1 MKVEKYQTENNRDES
16 RYTFTSEG
24 KEKIE
29 KIVVYQQFL
38 PIKVAELGLNEQL
51 EVYNLAFG
59 DRITGTDDF
68 TDENISNNGD
78 SDKVLATVI
87 YTIFDFWEH
96 NPNTLVWFEGSDP
109 EDHNGIKKGL
119 RTRLYQRKM
128 ERFIEDVEK
137 VAYILGKFN
146 NQLEV
151 FIRGKKYDAFLI
163 IRKS

>member
-1 MKVEKYQTENNRDES
+1 MTIEKYQTENDRDES
-16 RYTFTSEG
+16 RYTFTSVG
-24 KEKIE
+24 KETIE
-29 KIVVYQQFL
+29 KIVVYQQFP

-68 TDENISNNGD
+68 TDESISNNGD

-87 YTIFDFWEH
+87 NTIFDFWKH

-109 EDHNGIKKGL
+109 EDQNGIKKGL
-119 RTRLYQRKM
+119 RTRLYQRKI
-128 ERFIEDVEK
+128 ERFIGDIEEEV
-137 VAYILGKFN
+137 YILGKYN
-146 NQLEV
+146 NQLEEFV
-151 FIRGKKYDAFLI
+151 KGKKYDAFLI